1 MSFYDIWGGGQT
13 EYFTDWNKAR
23 DFMIFTGIVNSNSL
37 TDEEKVLLQDLEQD
51 AYQNAWGQILK
62 SEREEIAEYYNYMN
76 NNARAL
82 TDNVDFLNLLANL
95 AGASADTASPD
106 DDLEIG
112 ETATQAAKTIGF
124 VALGALVLYVFSQK

>member
-1 MSFYDIWGGGQT
+1 MSFYDMWGGGQT
-13 EYFTDWNKAR
+13 EYFTDWMKAR
-23 DFMIFTGIVNSNSL
+23 DFMIFTAIVNSNSL

-76 NNARAL
+76 NNARAV
-82 TDNVDFLNLLANL
+82 TDNIDFLNLVSNL

-106 DDLEIG
+106 DDLELDK
-112 ETATQAAKTIGF
+112 TATQAAKTIGF
-124 VALGALVLYVFSQK
+124 VALSALVLYVFAQK